1 MSNGMKDKKTDSDNN
16 GIPDYLEE
24 EEEEQF

>member
-24 EEEEQF
+24 EEE